1 MKTKEQALQLET
13 IFFSTLDALRGIWD
27 PTNASNVLL
36 SLVFYK
42 RILAL
47 HSDKKIDFLD
57 IQTDDYKWIDNFTSS
72 VVDEPQNAKHQLIKT
87 FVQFSERNNYLK
99 NIFSPL
105 VTALEQEK
113 NAQLLIQVVVM
124 LKKIDFSSRAI
135 SISDFGTFFNKSLY
149 RTALQGG
156 KQGVV
161 RTSPK
166 SINKLI
172 VALTSPK
179 GGELIYDLTAGQGS
193 SLIGFIN
200 KLPNLDII
208 AQEENINTWALCKM
222 NLLVNGA
229 YHSQITQGNCLVN
242 DNYPNLKVD
251 IAIAHFPFGKKIST
265 DKIKDQSYISIPFD
279 VNIPEVNCNILFIQK
294 MLDKLNSEGQLICIL
309 PIQSLINDK
318 ENRKLREFLIRRDL
332 LEAVITLPY
341 GLLYSTGVPVC
352 VLVINKKKAISR
364 REHILFVNGANLKVN
379 TQSKL
384 KRELTEKQINSI
396 ADAYHDL
403 NIEQIPELKEC
414 IALVPI
420 HLVILKDYNLDAK
433 IYASPFISELRY
445 LEDKG
450 KLIKLKQLFKDQK
463 PALWYN
469 ETPRQNIP
477 YIRSQDLGS
486 SVTNYLININN
497 LPNTDE
503 ISQVSGQLIQD
514 SVLLVKRSG
523 KKLRLG
529 YFLYEDTPVLVSE
542 EIMAFRVDETK
553 IIIEYLLMKM
563 YEKLFLQQ
571 LNMYK
576 NDYKFK
582 TINEHQFEELQIS
595 LPNLDEQSATIK
607 EAKILLLKKEE
618 QKVEKLRHDL
628 NLGKQKA
635 QSEQYKIISSLQ
647 HELGNRLP
655 AVLTEFKNLKDYLL
669 EKETEQQ
676 PINFSDPIFAAFEG
690 EDIDSVDKLETILE
704 RMESILI
711 HSINSIDSTGDIIKA
726 DRSKLKFEEIKIKN
740 LLVEIKQLYQNEP
753 MFDIQIEVED
763 DEKGREI
770 PVYAKIDK
778 SQISTVFTNLI
789 DNAKRHGF
797 IQKNKKYTIQ
807 FRVGLSSDQQEIIIL
822 YKNDGKAFPVNF
834 TFEDF
839 IGYGNYAG
847 KTGHSG
853 IGGYLI
859 HQIID
864 NHNGSIV
871 YHQKVDRRDPF
882 KVQFEITLP
891 ILT

>member
-13 IFFSTLDALRGIWD
+13 VFFSTLDALRGIWE

-47 HSDKKIDFLD
+47 HTENKIDFLD
-57 IQTDDYKWIDNFTSS
+57 IKSEDFKWIDNFTNS
-72 VVDEPQNAKHQLIKT
+72 VVEQPQHAKQQLIKT
-87 FVQFSERNNYLK
+87 FTEFSERNTYLK
-99 NIFSPL
+99 DIFSPL
-105 VTALEQEK
+105 ISALEQEK
-113 NAQLLIQVVVM
+113 NAQLLIQVLVM
-124 LKKIDFSSRAI
+124 LKKLDFSSRAI
-135 SISDFGTFFNKSLY
+135 SISDFGAFFNDGLY

-156 KQGVV
+156 KLGFT
-161 RTSPK
+161 RTTPK
-166 SINKLI
+166 SINDLI
-172 VALTSPK
+172 VALTNPK
-179 GGELIYDLTAGQGS
+179 GGELIYDPVAGQGS
-193 SLIGFIN
+193 SLVGFIN

-208 AQEENINTWALCKM
+208 AQEKELNTWALCKM

-229 YHSQITQGNCLVN
+229 YHSQITNTNCLVEDN
-242 DNYPNLKVD
+242 DSNLKVD
-251 IAIAHFPFGKKIST
+251 IAVAHFPFGQKVST
-265 DKIKDQSYISIPFD
+265 GTIKDQSYISIPFD
-279 VNIPEVNCNILFIQK
+279 VNAAEINCNILFIQK
-294 MLDKLNSEGQLICIL
+294 MLDKLNNEGQLICIL
-309 PIQSLINDK
+309 PIHSLVNEK

-341 GLLYSTGVPVC
+341 GLLYATGVPIC
-352 VLVINKKKAISR
+352 LLVINKKKAISR
-364 REHILFVNGANLKVN
+364 REQILFINGANLKVN

-384 KRELTEKQINSI
+384 KRELTVKQIKCI

-403 NIEQIPELKEC
+403 KTESIPELNEC
-414 IALVPI
+414 ITLVPL
-420 HLVILKDYNLDAK
+420 HFVILKDYNLDAK
-433 IYASPFISELRY
+433 IYASPFISQLRQ
-445 LEDKG
+445 LDSTG
-450 KLIKLKQLFKDQK
+450 QLIQLKQLFKTQK
-463 PALWYN
+463 PSLWYDD
-469 ETPRQNIP
+469 TPRQNIP
-477 YIRSQDLGS
+477 YIRPQDLGN
-486 SVTNYLININN
+486 SVTN
-497 LPNTDE
+497 TDDVSE
-503 ISQVSGQLIQD
+503 VSGQLIQD

-529 YFLYEDTPVLVSE
+529 YFIFKETPVLVNE
-542 EIMAFRVDETK
+542 DIMAFRIDESKT
-553 IIIEYLLMKM
+553 IIDYLIMKM

-576 NDYKFK
+576 NDYQFK
-582 TINEHQFEELQIS
+582 TINENQFEELQIN
-595 LPNLDEQSATIK
+595 LPTLDEQSAIIK

-669 EKETEQQ
+669 EKQIAQ
-676 PINFSDPIFAAFEG
+676 KPINFSDPIFAAFEG
-690 EDIDSVDKLETILE
+690 EDLDSIDKLETILE

-711 HSINSIDSTGDIIKA
+711 HSINSIDSTGDIVKA
-726 DRSKLKFEEIKIKN
+726 DRSKLKLEYIKVKDLLKEI
-740 LLVEIKQLYQNEP
+740 QQMYQNEP
-753 MFDIQIEVED
+753 MFTIQIEIEE

-770 PVYAKIDK
+770 PIYTKLDK

-797 IQKNKKYTIQ
+797 VQKNKKYSIH
-807 FRVGLSSDQQEIIIL
+807 FRVGLSSDQQELIIL
-822 YKNDGKAFPVNF
+822 YKNDGKPFPVNF
-834 TFEDF
+834 SFDDF

-864 NHNGSIV
+864 NHNGTIQ
-871 YHQKVDRRDPF
+871 YHSKIDRRDPF

-891 ILT
+891 IIN